1 MYRSFPRSGKNVSYT
16 HYCPGCGHGIIN
28 KLIAEACAELGLQDR
43 TIFVDPVGCG
53 VFTYYYWDAAH
64 ISAAHGR
71 ASAAATGACRARPD
85 AVTIAYQGDGD
96 LGAIGFNN
104 AFQAAS
110 RGEKFG
116 CIFVNNSLYGMTGG
130 QMAPTTLEGETT
142 TTTPFGRDPSLTG
155 HPLHVCE
162 VFNQLQAPV
171 YIARVSVADTKRI
184 MQAKQAIRKVF
195 ELQRDKKGYA
205 LLEILA
211 PCPTNFK
218 MTPDKAAAFCMNE
231 MEREFPLGVFRDAT
245 KKVCESSSS
254 GCLSGN
260 CAGALQSAEAG
271 ANGTSS
277 AQTLKP
283 SNPQTLSIRPV
294 PQVASCHDLFLE
306 KDAVPPAV
314 DDASFAERRFKFA
327 GYGGQGILSLG
338 LCVAE
343 AARLERRHTLWFP
356 SYGPEQRGGS
366 ANCSVVVSGTPIGS
380 PTVEHPDVLVC
391 MNQPAY
397 ERFVGDVKKG
407 GLVIVDETVPVNL
420 QPPEGVR
427 LIRWPAIRMA
437 EEFGV
442 PKAANTMMLAA
453 LKKFKCTGLSDENLE
468 TSLVASFKKKPAL
481 GEKNREL
488 LRQAEAREHS

>member
-1 MYRSFPRSGKNVSYT
+1 MAAIEQKGMYKVFPRSGKNVSFT

-130 QMAPTTLEGETT
+130 QMAPTTLDGETT
-142 TTTPFGRDPSLTG
+142 TTTPFGRDPALTG

-162 VFNQLQAPV
+162 VFAQLKAPV
-171 YIARVSVADTKRI
+171 YIARVSVADTRRI

-195 ELQRDKKGYA
+195 EIQRDGKGYVM
-205 LLEILA
+205 LEILA

-218 MTPDKAAAFCMNE
+218 MNAQDAAAFCMNE
-231 MEREFPLGVFRDAT
+231 MEKEFPLGVFRDETGREA
-245 KKVCESSSS
+245 
-254 GCLSGN
+254 LSV
-260 CAGALQSAEAG
+260 
-271 ANGTSS
+271 
-277 AQTLKP
+277 
-283 SNPQTLSIRPV
+283 RPI
-294 PQVASCHDLFLE
+294 PQVASCSELFAE
-306 KDAVPPAV
+306 KDAVPAAET
-314 DDASFAERRFKFA
+314 DASFAERRFKFA

-338 LCVAE
+338 LTVAE

-397 ERFVGDVKKG
+397 ERFVGDVKSG
-407 GLVIVDETVPVNL
+407 GTVIVDETVPVKV

-427 LIRWPAIRMA
+427 LIVWPAIKMA

-453 LKKFKCTGLSDENLE
+453 LKKFKCTGLSDESLE
-468 TSLVASFKKKPAL
+468 KALVASFKKKPAL

-488 LRQAEAREHS
+488 LRLAESRDSKA

>member
-1 MYRSFPRSGKNVSYT
+1 MAAIEQKGMYKVFPRSGKNVSFT

-130 QMAPTTLEGETT
+130 QMAPTTLDGETT
-142 TTTPFGRDPSLTG
+142 TTTPFGRDPALTG

-162 VFNQLQAPV
+162 VFAQLKAPV
-171 YIARVSVADTKRI
+171 YIARVSVADTRRI

-195 ELQRDKKGYA
+195 EIQRDGKGYA
-205 LLEILA
+205 MLEILA

-218 MTPDKAAAFCMNE
+218 MNAQDAAAFCMNE
-231 MEREFPLGVFRDAT
+231 MEKEFPLGVFRDETGREA
-245 KKVCESSSS
+245 
-254 GCLSGN
+254 LSV
-260 CAGALQSAEAG
+260 
-271 ANGTSS
+271 
-277 AQTLKP
+277 
-283 SNPQTLSIRPV
+283 RPI
-294 PQVASCHDLFLE
+294 PQVASCSELFAE
-306 KDAVPPAV
+306 KDAVPAAET
-314 DDASFAERRFKFA
+314 DASFAERRFKFA

-338 LCVAE
+338 LTVAE

-397 ERFVGDVKKG
+397 ERFVGDVKSG
-407 GLVIVDETVPVNL
+407 GTVIVDETVPVKV
-420 QPPEGVR
+420 QPPESVR
-427 LIRWPAIRMA
+427 LIVWPAIKMA

-453 LKKFKCTGLSDENLE
+453 LKKFKCTGLSDESLE
-468 TSLVASFKKKPAL
+468 RALVASFKKKPAL

-488 LRQAEAREHS
+488 LRLAESRDSKA

>member
-1 MYRSFPRSGKNVSYT
+1 MKTIEQKGMYASFPRCGKDVRFT
-16 HYCPGCGHGIIN
+16 HYCPGCGHGIVN

-43 TIFVDPVGCG
+43 TVFVDPVGCG

-71 ASAAATGACRARPD
+71 ASAVATGACRARPD

-110 RGEKFG
+110 RGERFG

-130 QMAPTTLEGETT
+130 QMAPTTLDGEKT

-162 VFNQLQAPV
+162 VFNQLKAPV

-184 MQAKQAIRKVF
+184 LQAKQAIRKVF
-195 ELQRDKKGYA
+195 EIQRDRKGYA

-218 MTPDKAAAFCMNE
+218 MDPLAAARFCIDE
-231 MEREFPLGVFRDAT
+231 MEREYPLGVFRDASET
-245 KKVCESSSS
+245 
-254 GCLSGN
+254 
-260 CAGALQSAEAG
+260 AAPAD
-271 ANGTSS
+271 
-277 AQTLKP
+277 P
-283 SNPQTLSIRPV
+283 RPV
-294 PQVASCHDLFLE
+294 PRAASCPELFVGDDALE
-306 KDAVPPAV
+306 PPV
-314 DDASFAERRFKFA
+314 DDPSFAERRFKFA

-366 ANCSVVVSGTPIGS
+366 ANCSVVVSGRSIGS

-391 MNQPAY
+391 MNRPAY
-397 ERFVGDVKKG
+397 ERFAGDVRPG
-407 GLVIVDETVPVNL
+407 GVVVVDETVVSDVK
-420 QPPEGVR
+420 PPEGVT
-427 LIRWPAIRMA
+427 LVRWPALRLA
-437 EEFGV
+437 EEMGV

-453 LKKFKCTGLSDENLE
+453 LRGLSCTGLSPESLE
-468 TSLVASFKKKPAL
+468 EALVASFRKKPEL
-481 GEKNREL
+481 GEKNRTL
-488 LRQAEAREHS
+488 FRQAVSRMPR

>member
-1 MYRSFPRSGKNVSYT
+1 MKVVEQKGMYQKFPRSGKDTRAT

-28 KLIAEACAELGLQDR
+28 KLIAECCAEMGLQDN

-71 ASAAATGACRARPD
+71 ASAVATGSCRARPD

-110 RGEKFG
+110 RGEHFA

-130 QMAPTTLEGETT
+130 QMAPTTLEGEKT

-171 YIARVSVADTKRI
+171 FIARTSVADTKRI
-184 MQAKQAIRKVF
+184 MATKAAIRRVF
-195 ELQRDKKGYA
+195 ELQKEHKGYCV
-205 LLEILA
+205 LEILA
-211 PCPTNFK
+211 PCPTNFR
-218 MTPDKAAAFCMNE
+218 MDALKAAAFCSNE
-231 MEREFPLGVFRDAT
+231 MEREFPLGTFRDTFKNASEAPAAPEV
-245 KKVCESSSS
+245 KVESPY
-254 GCLSGN
+254 L
-260 CAGALQSAEAG
+260 AV
-271 ANGTSS
+271 
-277 AQTLKP
+277 K
-283 SNPQTLSIRPV
+283 PV
-294 PQVASCHDLFLE
+294 PQVKTCAELFAE
-306 KDAVPPAV
+306 KVEVPPAE
-314 DDASFAERRFKFA
+314 DDASVPERRFKFA

-338 LCVAE
+338 LTIAE
-343 AARLERRHTLWFP
+343 AARLEKRHTLWFP

-366 ANCSVVVSGTPIGS
+366 ANCSVVVSGRPIGS

-407 GLVIVDETVPVNL
+407 GIVIVDATVPVIQ

-427 LIRWPAIRMA
+427 LVVWPAIKMA
-437 EEFGV
+437 EDFGV

-453 LKKFKCTGLSDENLE
+453 LTKLGCTGLATANLE
-468 TSLVASFKKKPAL
+468 QALVASFAKKPEL
-481 GEKNREL
+481 GVKNLEI
-488 LRQAEAREHS
+488 LRQAVERL

>member
-1 MYRSFPRSGKNVSYT
+1 MATIEQKGMYKIFPRSGKNVSFT

-28 KLIAEACAELGLQDR
+28 KLIAEACADLGLQDK

-71 ASAAATGACRARPD
+71 ASAVATGASRSRHE

-110 RGEKFG
+110 RGENFG

-130 QMAPTTLEGETT
+130 QMAPTTLDGETT
-142 TTTPFGRDPSLTG
+142 TTTPFGRDPALTG
-155 HPLHVCE
+155 YPLHVCE
-162 VFNQLQAPV
+162 VFNQLKAPV

-184 MQAKQAIRKVF
+184 MQAKQAIRKMF
-195 ELQRDKKGYA
+195 EIQRDKKGYA
-205 LLEILA
+205 ILEILA

-218 MTPDKAAAFCMNE
+218 LSPEKAAKFCIEE
-231 MEREFPLGVFRDAT
+231 MEKEFPLGVFRDEVAT
-245 KKVCESSSS
+245 REVRV
-254 GCLSGN
+254 
-260 CAGALQSAEAG
+260 
-271 ANGTSS
+271 
-277 AQTLKP
+277 
-283 SNPQTLSIRPV
+283 IRPI
-294 PQVASCHDLFLE
+294 PQASSCAEL
-306 KDAVPPAV
+306 
-314 DDASFAERRFKFA
+314 FAEKTIVPAAVKDESFTEKRFKFA
-327 GYGGQGILSLG
+327 GYGGQGVLSLG
-338 LCVAE
+338 LTIAE

-391 MNQPAY
+391 MNQPSY
-397 ERFVGDVKKG
+397 ERFAKDVRKG
-407 GLVIVDETVPVNL
+407 GLIIVDETVPL
-420 QPPEGVR
+420 KIQPPEGVK
-427 LIRWPAIRMA
+427 LVVWPAIRLA

-453 LKKFKCTGLSDENLE
+453 LKKFDCTGLSGDSLE
-468 TSLVASFKKKPAL
+468 EALVASFKKKPEL
-481 GEKNREL
+481 GEKNKLL
-488 LRQAEAREHS
+488 LRKAEQIVV

>member
-1 MYRSFPRSGKNVSYT
+1 MATIEQKGMYRTFPRSGKDVSFT

-71 ASAAATGACRARPD
+71 ASAVATGSSRARPD
-85 AVTIAYQGDGD
+85 AVNIAYQGDGD

-110 RGEKFG
+110 RGENFG

-130 QMAPTTLEGETT
+130 QMAPTTLDGETT
-142 TTTPFGRDPSLTG
+142 TTTPFGRDPALTG
-155 HPLHVCE
+155 YPLHVCE
-162 VFNQLQAPV
+162 VFAQLKAPV
-171 YIARVSVADTKRI
+171 YIARVSVADTRRI
-184 MQAKQAIRKVF
+184 QQAKQAIRKVF
-195 ELQRDKKGYA
+195 EIQRDKKGYA

-211 PCPTNFK
+211 PCPTNFR
-218 MTPDKAAAFCMNE
+218 MSPGKAAEFCIAE
-231 MEREFPLGVFRDAT
+231 MEKEFPLGVFRDEVAT
-245 KKVCESSSS
+245 RAP
-254 GCLSGN
+254 L
-260 CAGALQSAEAG
+260 AA
-271 ANGTSS
+271 
-277 AQTLKP
+277 
-283 SNPQTLSIRPV
+283 RPV
-294 PQVASCHDLFLE
+294 PRCASCAELFAE
-306 KDAVPPAV
+306 KTVVPAAVADPA
-314 DDASFAERRFKFA
+314 FAERRFKFA

-338 LCVAE
+338 LTVAE

-391 MNQPAY
+391 MNQPSY
-397 ERFVGDVKKG
+397 ERFVGDVKTG
-407 GLVIVDETVPVNL
+407 GVVIVDETVPVKV
-420 QPPEGVR
+420 QPPAGVR
-427 LIRWPAIRMA
+427 LVVWPAIRMA

-453 LKKFKCTGLSDENLE
+453 LKKLGCTGLSGESLE
-468 TSLVASFKKKPAL
+468 EALVASFKKKPEL
-481 GEKNREL
+481 GEKNKAL
-488 LRQAEAREHS
+488 LREAEKRDA

>member
-1 MYRSFPRSGKNVSYT
+1 MKTIEQRGMYCSFPRSGKNVSFT

-28 KLIAEACAELGLQDR
+28 KLIAEACAELGLQDE

-71 ASAAATGACRARPD
+71 ASAAATGVCRARPD

-130 QMAPTTLEGETT
+130 QMAPTTLEGEKTT
-142 TTTPFGRDPSLTG
+142 TSPFGRDSSSTG
-155 HPLHVCE
+155 YPLHVCE
-162 VFNQLQAPV
+162 VFNQLKAPV

-184 MQAKQAIRKVF
+184 MQAKAAIRKVF
-195 ELQRDKKGYA
+195 QIQKERRGYA
-205 LLEILA
+205 LLEVLA
-211 PCPTNFK
+211 PCPTNLR
-218 MTPDKAAAFCMNE
+218 MDSMAAAEFCINE
-231 MEREFPLGVFRDAT
+231 MEKEFPLGVFRDEVA
-245 KKVCESSSS
+245 E
-254 GCLSGN
+254 G
-260 CAGALQSAEAG
+260 GAPVE
-271 ANGTSS
+271 
-277 AQTLKP
+277 
-283 SNPQTLSIRPV
+283 V
-294 PQVASCHDLFLE
+294 PQVSGCNALFAGDE
-306 KDAVPPAV
+306 DVGSPVEDKDYP
-314 DDASFAERRFKFA
+314 ERRFKFA
-327 GYGGQGILSLG
+327 GYGGQGVLSLG

-343 AARLERRHTLWFP
+343 AARLERKHTLWFP

-366 ANCSVVVSGTPIGS
+366 ANCSVVVSGRSIGS

-391 MNQPAY
+391 MNRPAY
-397 ERFVGDVKKG
+397 ERFVGDVAKG
-407 GLVIVDETVPVNL
+407 GTVIVDETVTVEVE
-420 QPPEGVR
+420 PPEGVT

-437 EEFGV
+437 EEMGV
-442 PKAANTMMLAA
+442 AKAANTMMLAA
-453 LKKFKCTGLSDENLE
+453 LKKYDLTKLSGDNLE
-468 TSLVASFKKKPAL
+468 KALVASFAKKPQL

-488 LRQAEAREHS
+488 LRRAEALQA

>member
-1 MYRSFPRSGKNVSYT
+1 MATIEQMGMYATFPRSGKNVSFT
-16 HYCPGCGHGIIN
+16 HYCPGCGHGIVN

-71 ASAAATGACRARPD
+71 ASAVATGACRARKD

-110 RGEKFG
+110 RGENFG

-130 QMAPTTLEGETT
+130 QMAPTTLTGETT
-142 TTTPFGRDPSLTG
+142 TTTPFGRDPALTG

-162 VFNQLQAPV
+162 VFAQLKAPV
-171 YIARVSVADTKRI
+171 YIARVSVADTRRI

-218 MTPDKAAAFCMNE
+218 MNPQQATDFCINE
-231 MEREFPLGVFRDAT
+231 MEKEFPLGVFRDETRELLAPQPIPQAG
-245 KKVCESSSS
+245 S
-254 GCLSGN
+254 
-260 CAGALQSAEAG
+260 CAELFAE
-271 ANGTSS
+271 
-277 AQTLKP
+277 KEV
-283 SNPQTLSIRPV
+283 I
-294 PQVASCHDLFLE
+294 
-306 KDAVPPAV
+306 PPAEE
-314 DDASFAERRFKFA
+314 DAAFAEKRFKFA

-338 LCVAE
+338 LTIAE
-343 AARLERRHTLWFP
+343 AARLEKRHTLWFP

-397 ERFVGDVKKG
+397 ERFVGDVKPG
-407 GLVIVDETVPVNL
+407 GIVIVDATVPITAE
-420 QPPEGVR
+420 PPPGVQLVQWR
-427 LIRWPAIRMA
+427 AIQMA

-453 LKKFKCTGLSDENLE
+453 LKKFKCTGLSDASLE
-468 TSLVASFKKKPAL
+468 AALVASFKKKPAL

-488 LRQAEAREHS
+488 LRKAEAQS

>member
-1 MYRSFPRSGKNVSYT
+1 MAAIEQKGMYKVFPRSGKNVSFT

-130 QMAPTTLEGETT
+130 QMAPTTLDGETT
-142 TTTPFGRDPSLTG
+142 TTTPFGRDPALTG

-162 VFNQLQAPV
+162 VFAQLKAPV
-171 YIARVSVADTKRI
+171 YIARVSVADTRRI

-195 ELQRDKKGYA
+195 EIQRDGKGYA
-205 LLEILA
+205 MLEILA

-218 MTPDKAAAFCMNE
+218 MNAQDAAAFCMNE
-231 MEREFPLGVFRDAT
+231 MEKEFPLGVFRDETGREA
-245 KKVCESSSS
+245 
-254 GCLSGN
+254 LSV
-260 CAGALQSAEAG
+260 
-271 ANGTSS
+271 
-277 AQTLKP
+277 
-283 SNPQTLSIRPV
+283 RPI
-294 PQVASCHDLFLE
+294 PQVASCSELFAE
-306 KDAVPPAV
+306 KDAVPAAET
-314 DDASFAERRFKFA
+314 DASFAERRFKFA

-338 LCVAE
+338 LTVAE

-397 ERFVGDVKKG
+397 ERFVGDVKSG
-407 GLVIVDETVPVNL
+407 GTVIVDETVPVNV

-427 LIRWPAIRMA
+427 LIVWPAIKMA

-453 LKKFKCTGLSDENLE
+453 LKKFKCTGLSDESLE
-468 TSLVASFKKKPAL
+468 RALVASFKKKPAL

-488 LRQAEAREHS
+488 LRLAESRDSKA

>member
-1 MYRSFPRSGKNVSYT
+1 MATIEQKGMYARFPRSGKNVSFT

-28 KLIAEACAELGLQDR
+28 KLIAEACAELGLQDK

-71 ASAAATGACRARPD
+71 ASAAATGASRARPD

-130 QMAPTTLEGETT
+130 QMAPTTLAGETT
-142 TTTPFGRDPSLTG
+142 TTTPFGRDTALTG
-155 HPLHVCE
+155 YPLHVCE
-162 VFNQLQAPV
+162 VFAQLKAPV

-184 MQAKQAIRKVF
+184 MQAKAAIRKVF
-195 ELQRDKKGYA
+195 EIQRDKKGYA

-218 MTPDKAAAFCMNE
+218 MTPEAATKFCVDE
-231 MEREFPLGVFRDAT
+231 MEKEFPLGVFRD
-245 KKVCESSSS
+245 
-254 GCLSGN
+254 
-260 CAGALQSAEAG
+260 GAAVSE
-271 ANGTSS
+271 
-277 AQTLKP
+277 
-283 SNPQTLSIRPV
+283 RP
-294 PQVASCHDLFLE
+294 PYQIDIPRVASCAELFGAGESARQDAAPPTGGGGNPGGAASCRATFPE
-306 KDAVPPAV
+306 K
-314 DDASFAERRFKFA
+314 RFKFA

-338 LCVAE
+338 LTIAE
-343 AARLERRHTLWFP
+343 AARLENRHTLWFP

-397 ERFVGDVKKG
+397 ERFVGDLREG
-407 GLVIVDETVPVNL
+407 GVVIVDETVPVTIE
-420 QPPEGVR
+420 PPAGVK
-427 LIRWPAIRMA
+427 LVRWPAIRMA

-453 LKKFKCTGLSDENLE
+453 LKKLGCTGLSGESLE
-468 TSLVASFKKKPAL
+468 AALVASFKKKPAL
-481 GEKNREL
+481 GEKNRDLFRKAE
-488 LRQAEAREHS
+488 QA

>member
-1 MYRSFPRSGKNVSYT
+1 MNTIEQKGMYPKFPRSGKDTRVT
-16 HYCPGCGHGIIN
+16 HYCAGCGHGIVN
-28 KLIAEACAELGLQDR
+28 KLIAECCAEMGLQDR

-110 RGEKFG
+110 RGERFG
-116 CIFVNNSLYGMTGG
+116 CIFINNSLYGMTGG
-130 QMAPTTLEGETT
+130 QMAPTTLEGEKT
-142 TTTPFGRDPSLTG
+142 TTTPFGRDPATTG

-171 YIARVSVADTKRI
+171 YIARVSVADTRRI
-184 MQAKQAIRKVF
+184 LQCKQAIKRMF
-195 ELQRDKKGYA
+195 EIQRDGKGYA

-211 PCPTNFK
+211 PCPTNFR
-218 MTPDKAAAFCMNE
+218 MDPIKAAEFCKGE
-231 MEREFPLGVFRDAT
+231 MEREYPLGTFRDVEKGVAAPAGVRPERAVPVGAT
-245 KKVCESSSS
+245 LAVK
-254 GCLSGN
+254 
-260 CAGALQSAEAG
+260 
-271 ANGTSS
+271 
-277 AQTLKP
+277 
-283 SNPQTLSIRPV
+283 PV
-294 PQVASCHDLFLE
+294 PQCGSCAELFGE
-306 KDAVPPAV
+306 PDGVDAPPAE
-314 DDASFAERRFKFA
+314 DDPSVPERRFKFA

-338 LCVAE
+338 ICVAE
-343 AARLERRHTLWFP
+343 AARLEKRHTLWFP

-366 ANCSVVVSGTPIGS
+366 ASCSVVVSGTPIGS

-391 MNQPAY
+391 MNQPSY

-407 GLVIVDETVPVNL
+407 GTVIVDASVPIAK
-420 QPPEGVR
+420 QPPEGVT
-427 LIRWPAIRMA
+427 LCQVPALKMA
-437 EEFGV
+437 EDFGV

-453 LKKFKCTGLSDENLE
+453 LSAFKCTGLERTHLE
-468 TSLVASFKKKPAL
+468 TALCASFKKKPQL
-481 GEKNREL
+481 VEKNRDL
-488 LRQAEAREHS
+488 LKRAEAALTENQH

>member
-1 MYRSFPRSGKNVSYT
+1 MATIEQKGMYKAFPRSGKNVSYT

-28 KLIAEACAELGLQDR
+28 KLVAEACADLGLQDR

-71 ASAAATGACRARPD
+71 ASAAATGVCRARPD

-142 TTTPFGRDPSLTG
+142 TTTPFGRDPALTG

-162 VFNQLQAPV
+162 VFAQLQAPV
-171 YIARVSVADTKRI
+171 YIARVSVADTRRI

-195 ELQRDKKGYA
+195 EIERDRKGYA

-218 MTPDKAAAFCMNE
+218 MPPDKAAAFCMNE
-231 MEREFPLGVFRDAT
+231 MEKEFPLGVFRDAT
-245 KKVCESSSS
+245 KDRPDAAVGQTDESVSQ
-254 GCLSGN
+254 LL
-260 CAGALQSAEAG
+260 AV
-271 ANGTSS
+271 
-277 AQTLKP
+277 
-283 SNPQTLSIRPV
+283 RPV

-306 KDAVPPAV
+306 KDAAPAAL
-314 DDASFAERRFKFA
+314 DDPSFAERRFKFA

-407 GLVIVDETVPVNL
+407 GVVIVDETVPVNV

-427 LIRWPAIRMA
+427 LVRWPAIRMA

-453 LKKFKCTGLSDENLE
+453 LKKFALTGLSDESLE
-468 TSLVASFKKKPAL
+468 SSLVASFKKKPAL

>member
-1 MYRSFPRSGKNVSYT
+1 MSTIEQKGMYQEFPRSGKPHARTT
-16 HYCPGCGHGIIN
+16 HYCPGCGHGIVN
-28 KLIAEACAELGLQDR
+28 KLIAEACAEMGLQDS

-71 ASAAATGACRARPD
+71 ASAAATGICRARPD

-110 RGEKFG
+110 RGERFG
-116 CIFVNNSLYGMTGG
+116 CIFINNSLYGMTGG
-130 QMAPTTLEGETT
+130 QMAPTTLEGEKT

-171 YIARVSVADTKRI
+171 YIARVSVADTRRI
-184 MQAKQAIRKVF
+184 MQCKQAIRRMF
-195 ELQRDKKGYA
+195 DIQRRHAGYA

-211 PCPTNFK
+211 PCPTNFR
-218 MTPDKAAAFCMNE
+218 MDASGAAQFCMNE
-231 MEREFPLGVFRDAT
+231 MEREFPLGVFRDT
-245 KKVCESSSS
+245 EKGVIGVEPTVHPESK
-254 GCLSGN
+254 
-260 CAGALQSAEAG
+260 ALAV
-271 ANGTSS
+271 
-277 AQTLKP
+277 K
-283 SNPQTLSIRPV
+283 PV
-294 PQVASCHDLFLE
+294 PRVASCAALFAE
-306 KDAVPPAV
+306 GEQTPEAC
-314 DDASFAERRFKFA
+314 DDPNLPERRFKFA
-327 GYGGQGILSLG
+327 GYGGQGVLSLG

-343 AARLERRHTLWFP
+343 AARIERRHTLWFP

-366 ANCSVVVSGTPIGS
+366 ANCSVVVSGLPIGA

-397 ERFVGDVKKG
+397 ERFAADVKTG
-407 GLVIVDETVPVNL
+407 GTIIVDETVPINV
-420 QPPEGVR
+420 PPPSGVT
-427 LIRWPAIRMA
+427 LHRWPALRMA
-437 EEFGV
+437 EDFGV

-453 LKKFKCTGLSDENLE
+453 LKKFKLTGLSDESLE
-468 TSLVASFKKKPAL
+468 TALVASFRKKPEL
-481 GEKNREL
+481 GEKNRDL
-488 LRQAEAREHS
+488 LRRAEAR

>member
-1 MYRSFPRSGKNVSYT
+1 MNVIEQKGMYPEFPRCGKPHARTT
-16 HYCPGCGHGIIN
+16 HYCPGCGHGIVN
-28 KLIAEACAELGLQDR
+28 KLVAEACAEMGLQDQ

-110 RGEKFG
+110 RGERFG
-116 CIFVNNSLYGMTGG
+116 CIFINNSLYGMTGG
-130 QMAPTTLEGETT
+130 QMAPTTLEGERT

-184 MQAKQAIRKVF
+184 LQCKQAIRRVF
-195 ELQRDKKGYA
+195 DIQRRHMGYA

-211 PCPTNFK
+211 PCPTNFR
-218 MTPDKAAAFCMNE
+218 MDALAAAQFCKNE
-231 MEREFPLGVFRDAT
+231 MEREFPLGTFRDT
-245 KKVCESSSS
+245 EKGVMGVEPTVHPESD
-254 GCLSGN
+254 
-260 CAGALQSAEAG
+260 ALAV
-271 ANGTSS
+271 
-277 AQTLKP
+277 K
-283 SNPQTLSIRPV
+283 PV
-294 PQVASCHDLFLE
+294 PRKTTCMELFADGE
-306 KDAVPPAV
+306 CVPEAV
-314 DDASFAERRFKFA
+314 DDPTMQEKRFKFA
-327 GYGGQGILSLG
+327 GYGGQGVLSLG

-366 ANCSVVVSGTPIGS
+366 ANCSVVISGVPIGS

-397 ERFVGDVKKG
+397 ERFAADVKKG
-407 GLVIVDETVPVNL
+407 GTIIVDETVPVTS
-420 QPPEGVR
+420 QPPDGVT
-427 LIRWPAIRMA
+427 LLRWPAIKMA
-437 EEFGV
+437 ESFCV

-453 LKKFKCTGLSDENLE
+453 LKKYKLTGLSDDNLE
-468 TSLVASFKKKPAL
+468 TALVASFKKKPEL

-488 LRQAEAREHS
+488 LRKAEALIK

>member
-1 MYRSFPRSGKNVSYT
+1 M
-16 HYCPGCGHGIIN
+16 
-28 KLIAEACAELGLQDR
+28 
-43 TIFVDPVGCG
+43 
-53 VFTYYYWDAAH
+53 FTYYYWDAAH

-130 QMAPTTLEGETT
+130 QMAPTTLDGETT
-142 TTTPFGRDPSLTG
+142 TTTPFGRDPALTG

-162 VFNQLQAPV
+162 VFAQLKAPV
-171 YIARVSVADTKRI
+171 YIARVSVADTRRI

-195 ELQRDKKGYA
+195 EIQRDGKGYA
-205 LLEILA
+205 MLEILA

-218 MTPDKAAAFCMNE
+218 MNAQDAAAFCMNE
-231 MEREFPLGVFRDAT
+231 MEKEFPLGVFRDET
-245 KKVCESSSS
+245 GRE
-254 GCLSGN
+254 
-260 CAGALQSAEAG
+260 AL
-271 ANGTSS
+271 
-277 AQTLKP
+277 P
-283 SNPQTLSIRPV
+283 VRPI
-294 PQVASCHDLFLE
+294 PQVASCSELFAE
-306 KDAVPPAV
+306 KDAVPAAET
-314 DDASFAERRFKFA
+314 DASFAERRFKFA

-338 LCVAE
+338 LTVAE

-397 ERFVGDVKKG
+397 ERFVGDVKSG
-407 GLVIVDETVPVNL
+407 GTVIVDETVPVKV

-427 LIRWPAIRMA
+427 LIVWPAIKMA

-453 LKKFKCTGLSDENLE
+453 LKKFKCTGLSDESLE
-468 TSLVASFKKKPAL
+468 RALVASFKKKPAL

-488 LRQAEAREHS
+488 LRLAESRDSKA

>member
-1 MYRSFPRSGKNVSYT
+1 MATVEQKGMYRVFPRSGKNVSFT

-28 KLIAEACAELGLQDR
+28 KLIAEACAEMGLQDR

-110 RGEKFG
+110 RGERFG

-130 QMAPTTLEGETT
+130 QMAPTTLDGETT
-142 TTTPFGRDPSLTG
+142 TTTPFGRDPALTG

-162 VFNQLQAPV
+162 VFAQLKAPV
-171 YIARVSVADTKRI
+171 YIARVSVADTRRI

-195 ELQRDKKGYA
+195 EIQRDGKGYA
-205 LLEILA
+205 MLEILA
-211 PCPTNFK
+211 PCPTNFR
-218 MTPDKAAAFCMNE
+218 MNAQDAAAFCMNE
-231 MEREFPLGVFRDAT
+231 MEKEFPLGVFRDET
-245 KKVCESSSS
+245 SR
-254 GCLSGN
+254 
-260 CAGALQSAEAG
+260 EAV
-271 ANGTSS
+271 A
-277 AQTLKP
+277 A
-283 SNPQTLSIRPV
+283 RPV
-294 PQVASCHDLFLE
+294 PQVADCSALFQE
-306 KDAVPPAV
+306 KDAVPPAEE
-314 DDASFAERRFKFA
+314 DASFGERRFKFA

-338 LCVAE
+338 LAVAE

-366 ANCSVVVSGTPIGS
+366 ANCSVVVSGKSIGS

-407 GLVIVDETVPVNL
+407 GVVIVDATVPVNV

-427 LIRWPAIRMA
+427 LIVWPAIKMA

-453 LKKFKCTGLSDENLE
+453 LKKFGCTGLSGESLE
-468 TSLVASFKKKPAL
+468 KALVASFKKKPAL

-488 LRQAEAREHS
+488 LRLAEARDVG

>member
-1 MYRSFPRSGKNVSYT
+1 MAAIEQKGMYKVFPRSGKNVSFT

-130 QMAPTTLEGETT
+130 QMAPTTLDGETT
-142 TTTPFGRDPSLTG
+142 TTTPFGRDPALTG

-162 VFNQLQAPV
+162 VFAQLKAPV
-171 YIARVSVADTKRI
+171 YIARVSVADTRRI

-195 ELQRDKKGYA
+195 EIQRDGKGYA
-205 LLEILA
+205 MLEILA

-218 MTPDKAAAFCMNE
+218 MNAQDAAAFCMNE
-231 MEREFPLGVFRDAT
+231 MEKEFPLGVFRDETGREA
-245 KKVCESSSS
+245 
-254 GCLSGN
+254 LSV
-260 CAGALQSAEAG
+260 
-271 ANGTSS
+271 
-277 AQTLKP
+277 
-283 SNPQTLSIRPV
+283 RPI
-294 PQVASCHDLFLE
+294 PQVASCSELFAE
-306 KDAVPPAV
+306 KDAVPAAET
-314 DDASFAERRFKFA
+314 DASFAERRFKFA

-338 LCVAE
+338 LTVAE

-397 ERFVGDVKKG
+397 ERFVGDVKSG
-407 GLVIVDETVPVNL
+407 GTVIVDETVPVKV

-427 LIRWPAIRMA
+427 LIVWPAIKMA

-453 LKKFKCTGLSDENLE
+453 LKKFKCTGLSDESLE
-468 TSLVASFKKKPAL
+468 RALVASFKKKPAL

-488 LRQAEAREHS
+488 LRLAESRDSKA

>member
-1 MYRSFPRSGKNVSYT
+1 MATIEQKGMYKVFPRSGKNVSFT

-28 KLIAEACAELGLQDR
+28 KLIAEACAEMGLQDR

-130 QMAPTTLEGETT
+130 QMAPTTLDGETT
-142 TTTPFGRDPSLTG
+142 TTTPFGRDPALTG

-162 VFNQLQAPV
+162 VLAQLKAPV
-171 YIARVSVADTKRI
+171 YIARVSVADTRRI

-195 ELQRDKKGYA
+195 EIQRDGKGYA
-205 LLEILA
+205 MLEILA
-211 PCPTNFK
+211 PCPTNFR
-218 MTPDKAAAFCMNE
+218 MNAQDAAAFCINE
-231 MEREFPLGVFRDAT
+231 MEKEFPLGVFRDETGREA
-245 KKVCESSSS
+245 
-254 GCLSGN
+254 LS
-260 CAGALQSAEAG
+260 A
-271 ANGTSS
+271 
-277 AQTLKP
+277 
-283 SNPQTLSIRPV
+283 RPV
-294 PQVASCHDLFLE
+294 PTVASCHELFAE
-306 KDAVPPAV
+306 KDAVPAAET
-314 DDASFAERRFKFA
+314 DSSFAERRFKFA

-338 LCVAE
+338 LTVAE
-343 AARLERRHTLWFP
+343 AARIERRHTLWFP

-366 ANCSVVVSGTPIGS
+366 ANCSVVVSGQPIGS

-407 GLVIVDETVPVNL
+407 GVVIVDETVPVKV
-420 QPPEGVR
+420 QPPEGVK
-427 LIRWPAIRMA
+427 LVVWPAIRMA

-453 LKKFKCTGLSDENLE
+453 LKKFDCTGLSGESLE
-468 TSLVASFKKKPAL
+468 KALVASFKKKPAL

-488 LRQAEAREHS
+488 LRLAESGKSVK

>member
-1 MYRSFPRSGKNVSYT
+1 MATIEQKGMYGTFPRSGKNVSFT

-28 KLIAEACAELGLQDR
+28 KLIAEACEELGLQDR

-71 ASAAATGACRARPD
+71 ASAVATGACRARPD
-85 AVTIAYQGDGD
+85 AVTVAYQGDGD

-130 QMAPTTLEGETT
+130 QMAPTTLDGETT
-142 TTTPFGRDPSLTG
+142 TTTPFGRDPALTG

-162 VFNQLQAPV
+162 VFAQLKAPV
-171 YIARVSVADTKRI
+171 YIARVSVADTRRI

-195 ELQRDKKGYA
+195 ELQRDGKGYA

-218 MTPDKAAAFCMNE
+218 MNAIDAAAFCINE
-231 MEREFPLGVFRDAT
+231 MEKEFPLGVFRDEA
-245 KKVCESSSS
+245 KES
-254 GCLSGN
+254 L
-260 CAGALQSAEAG
+260 AV
-271 ANGTSS
+271 
-277 AQTLKP
+277 
-283 SNPQTLSIRPV
+283 RPV
-294 PQVASCHDLFLE
+294 PRAASCHDLFLE
-306 KDAVPPAV
+306 KDAVPPAEN
-314 DDASFAERRFKFA
+314 DPSFAERRFKFA

-338 LCVAE
+338 LCIAE

-366 ANCSVVVSGTPIGS
+366 ANCSVVVSGSPIGS

-391 MNQPAY
+391 MNRPAY
-397 ERFVGDVKKG
+397 ERFVGDVRKG
-407 GLVIVDETVPVNL
+407 GTVIVDETVPVEV

-427 LIRWPAIRMA
+427 LVRWPAIRMA

-453 LKKFKCTGLSDENLE
+453 LKKFDCTGLSGESLE
-468 TSLVASFKKKPAL
+468 QALVTSFKKKPAL

-488 LRQAEAREHS
+488 LRKAEATEIA

>member
-1 MYRSFPRSGKNVSYT
+1 MKTIEQKGMYPKFPRSGKDTRVT
-16 HYCPGCGHGIIN
+16 HYCAGCGHGIVN
-28 KLIAEACAELGLQDR
+28 KLVAECCAEMGLQDQ

-71 ASAAATGACRARPD
+71 ASAAATGVSRARPD
-85 AVTIAYQGDGD
+85 AVTVAYQGDGD

-116 CIFVNNSLYGMTGG
+116 CIFINNSLYGMTGG

-142 TTTPFGRDPSLTG
+142 TTTPFGRDPALTG

-184 MQAKQAIRKVF
+184 MQCKAAIKRLF
-195 ELQRDKKGYA
+195 EIQRDHKGYA

-211 PCPTNFK
+211 PCPTNFRLD
-218 MTPDKAAAFCMNE
+218 PLKAAEFCKNE
-231 MEREFPLGVFRDAT
+231 MEAEFPLGVFRDAEKGVGGSQFT
-245 KKVCESSSS
+245 
-254 GCLSGN
+254 
-260 CAGALQSAEAG
+260 ATA
-271 ANGTSS
+271 
-277 AQTLKP
+277 P
-283 SNPQTLSIRPV
+283 
-294 PQVASCHDLFLE
+294 
-306 KDAVPPAV
+306 KDAMNCVPPASASLAVKPVPRFASCAELFGVSDGV
-314 DDASFAERRFKFA
+314 DAPPAEDDPSVPERRFKFA

-338 LCVAE
+338 ICVAE
-343 AARLERRHTLWFP
+343 AARLQRRHTLWFP

-366 ANCSVVVSGTPIGS
+366 ASCSVVVSGTPIGS

-391 MNQPAY
+391 MNQPSY

-407 GLVIVDETVPVNL
+407 GVVIVDASVPITK
-420 QPPEGVR
+420 QPPEGVKLR
-427 LIRWPAIRMA
+427 QVPAIKMA
-437 EEFGV
+437 EDFGV

-453 LKKFKCTGLSDENLE
+453 LRAFKATGLDDAHLE
-468 TSLVASFKKKPAL
+468 TALCASFKKKPQL
-481 GEKNREL
+481 VEKNRDL
-488 LRQAEAREHS
+488 LHRAEAALLNN

>member
-1 MYRSFPRSGKNVSYT
+1 MATIEQKGMYRVFPRSGKNVSFT

-110 RGEKFG
+110 RGERFG

-162 VFNQLQAPV
+162 VFSQLQAPV
-171 YIARVSVADTKRI
+171 YIARVSVADTRRI

-195 ELQRDKKGYA
+195 EIQRDKKGYA
-205 LLEILA
+205 ILEILA

-218 MTPDKAAAFCMNE
+218 MSPGKAAEFCMNE
-231 MEREFPLGVFRDAT
+231 MEREFPLGVFRDST
-245 KKVCESSSS
+245 KEGSEASNAGREVSSCVPGSS
-254 GCLSGN
+254 PLLSV
-260 CAGALQSAEAG
+260 
-271 ANGTSS
+271 
-277 AQTLKP
+277 
-283 SNPQTLSIRPV
+283 RPV
-294 PQVASCHDLFLE
+294 PQVATCHDLFAE
-306 KDAVPPAV
+306 KDAVQEAV
-314 DDASFAERRFKFA
+314 DDSAFAERRFKFA

-338 LCVAE
+338 LCIAE

-397 ERFVGDVKKG
+397 ERFVGDVRKG
-407 GLVIVDETVPVNL
+407 GTVIVDETVPVNV
-420 QPPEGVR
+420 QPPEGVK
-427 LIRWPAIRMA
+427 LVRWPAIKMA

-453 LKKFKCTGLSDENLE
+453 LKKFALTGLSGTSLE
-468 TSLVASFKKKPAL
+468 ESLVASFKKKPEL

-488 LRQAEAREHS
+488 LRRAEAGADS

>member
-1 MYRSFPRSGKNVSYT
+1 MSTIEQKGMYQEFPRCGKPHARTT
-16 HYCPGCGHGIIN
+16 HYCPGCGHGIVN
-28 KLIAEACAELGLQDR
+28 KLIAEACAEMGLQDD

-71 ASAAATGACRARPD
+71 ASAAATGACRARPN

-110 RGEKFG
+110 RGEHFG
-116 CIFVNNSLYGMTGG
+116 CIFINNSLYGMTGG
-130 QMAPTTLEGETT
+130 QMAPTTLEGEKT
-142 TTTPFGRDPSLTG
+142 TTTPFGRDPALTG

-184 MQAKQAIRKVF
+184 LQCKQAIRRLF
-195 ELQRDKKGYA
+195 DIQRQHKGYA

-211 PCPTNFK
+211 PCPTNFR
-218 MTPDKAAAFCMNE
+218 MDAITAAQFCSNE
-231 MEREFPLGVFRDAT
+231 MEREFPLGTFRDTEKGIAGVVPT
-245 KKVCESSSS
+245 VHPESK
-254 GCLSGN
+254 
-260 CAGALQSAEAG
+260 
-271 ANGTSS
+271 
-277 AQTLKP
+277 TLAVK
-283 SNPQTLSIRPV
+283 PV
-294 PQVASCHDLFLE
+294 PQKTTCAELFDDGE
-306 KDAVPPAV
+306 KTPEAV
-314 DDASFAERRFKFA
+314 DDPSVPEKRFKFA
-327 GYGGQGILSLG
+327 GYGGQGVLSLG

-366 ANCSVVVSGTPIGS
+366 ANCSVVISGTSIGA

-397 ERFVGDVKKG
+397 ERFAADVKKG
-407 GLVIVDETVPVNL
+407 GTIIVDETVPVHTP
-420 QPPEGVR
+420 PPEGVT
-427 LIRWPAIRMA
+427 LIRWPALKMA
-437 EEFGV
+437 EDFGV

-453 LKKFKCTGLSDENLE
+453 LKKYKLTGLSDENLE
-468 TSLVASFKKKPAL
+468 TALIASFKKKPEL

-488 LRQAEAREHS
+488 LRKAERVS

>member
-1 MYRSFPRSGKNVSYT
+1 MATIEQKGMYRSFPRSGKDVSFT

-43 TIFVDPVGCG
+43 TVFVDPVGCG

-71 ASAAATGACRARPD
+71 ASAVATGTCRARPD
-85 AVTIAYQGDGD
+85 AVTMAYQGDGD

-110 RGEKFG
+110 RGERFG

-142 TTTPFGRDPSLTG
+142 TTTPFGRDPALTG

-162 VFNQLQAPV
+162 VFNQLKAPV
-171 YIARVSVADTKRI
+171 YIARVSVVDTRRI

-195 ELQRDKKGYA
+195 EIERDKKGYA

-218 MTPDKAAAFCMNE
+218 MPPDKAAAFCMTE

-245 KKVCESSSS
+245 CAQAPADGGEEAAPDAESRVS
-254 GCLSGN
+254 
-260 CAGALQSAEAG
+260 
-271 ANGTSS
+271 
-277 AQTLKP
+277 P
-283 SNPQTLSIRPV
+283 SLAVRPV
-294 PQVASCHDLFLE
+294 PRVASCRDLFQE
-306 KDAVPPAV
+306 KNAVPAAV
-314 DDASFAERRFKFA
+314 DDPAFAERRFKFA

-407 GLVIVDETVPVNL
+407 GTVIVDETVPVAE
-420 QPPEGVR
+420 QPPEGVS

-453 LKKFKCTGLSDENLE
+453 LKKFGLTGLSDESLE
-468 TSLVASFKKKPAL
+468 ESLVASFRKKPEL
-481 GEKNREL
+481 GEKNRAL
-488 LRQAEAREHS
+488 LREAEARERS